1 MKLSDFICCDLEIE
15 QDCDFD
21 ALIKIDDRFDG
32 RALTFVENEKYIDK
46 VIDSKS
52 IVGIIIAK
60 ELKGKIKNKQLGIAY
75 SSVPKASLIRINNMM
90 LPHFNETQFG
100 NSCKISPSANISP
113 DGVVIGDNVVI
124 EDNVTIYSG
133 TVIGSNCII
142 GSHSVIGSD
151 CYERCLDEN
160 GNHVIAT
167 HKGGVIIRDNTIIE
181 QRVIIDKAL
190 FNWDNTEI
198 GCKCFVGR
206 DACIAHGCKLFE
218 NVYIYHRAFLCGNV
232 IVERNS
238 KIGIGAI
245 VANRVHIGENAD
257 IKLGSVVTKNVENNS
272 AVSGNFA
279 IPHSVLIETIK
290 KLAKSQ

>member
-1 MKLSDFICCDLEIE
+1 
-15 QDCDFD
+15 
-21 ALIKIDDRFDG
+21 
-32 RALTFVENEKYIDK
+32 
-46 VIDSKS
+46 
-52 IVGIIIAK
+52 
-60 ELKGKIKNKQLGIAY
+60 
-75 SSVPKASLIRINNMM
+75 
-90 LPHFNETQFG
+90 
-100 NSCKISPSANISP
+100 
-113 DGVVIGDNVVI
+113 
-124 EDNVTIYSG
+124 
-133 TVIGSNCII
+133 
-142 GSHSVIGSD
+142 
-151 CYERCLDEN
+151 
-160 GNHVIAT
+160 VIAT

>member
-90 LPHFNETQFG
+90 LPHFNETQIG

-113 DGVVIGDNVVI
+113 D
-124 EDNVTIYSG
+124 
-133 TVIGSNCII
+133 
-142 GSHSVIGSD
+142 
-151 CYERCLDEN
+151 
-160 GNHVIAT
+160 
-167 HKGGVIIRDNTIIE
+167 
-181 QRVIIDKAL
+181 
-190 FNWDNTEI
+190 
-198 GCKCFVGR
+198 
-206 DACIAHGCKLFE
+206 
-218 NVYIYHRAFLCGNV
+218 
-232 IVERNS
+232 
-238 KIGIGAI
+238 
-245 VANRVHIGENAD
+245 
-257 IKLGSVVTKNVENNS
+257 
-272 AVSGNFA
+272 
-279 IPHSVLIETIK
+279 
-290 KLAKSQ
+290 